1 MMKVTLSD
9 ILKIIGMITAV
20 VVVGGG
26 FYLTVHDNTNGLKDI
41 KTEVAALA
49 SKTQTDIDG
58 VDDDIDEAVNDLSA
72 IVTETFRVFDDASF
86 LNRGTIGLVSPQ
98 HIPRPRRALLLF
110 EGAIG
115 ISLVLHAP
123 VEELDHVEPEP
134 VNEAARHAQQEVEP
148 VAEHQHGQPEEE
160 ACGEEARGGGAARDV
175 FDTV

>member
-72 IVTETFRVFDDASF
+72 IVTETFRVFEDA
-86 LNRGTIGLVSPQ
+86 LW
-98 HIPRPRRALLLF
+98 
-110 EGAIG
+110 
-115 ISLVLHAP
+115 
-123 VEELDHVEPEP
+123 
-134 VNEAARHAQQEVEP
+134 EVETE
-148 VAEHQHGQPEEE
+148 VDETGVTMI
-160 ACGEEARGGGAARDV
+160 GVGRDISELQGDYEDLNEK
-175 FDTV
+175 FDQQLTLQMQILDAVTNN